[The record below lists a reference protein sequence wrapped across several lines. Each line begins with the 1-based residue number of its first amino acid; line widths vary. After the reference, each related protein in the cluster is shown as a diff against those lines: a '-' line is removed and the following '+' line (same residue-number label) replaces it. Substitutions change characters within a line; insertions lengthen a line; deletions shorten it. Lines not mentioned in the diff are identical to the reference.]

1 MIFGARATAKA
12 KGMILAERIA
22 LPSNPDLSKGTIL
35 SPQDIALLTM
45 ANIKEVR
52 VAELELHDVDAETAA
67 QKIAHAM
74 VPHPND
80 ALVRIQPNT
89 SGQVTLVAVAAGVV
103 GIDTAALAR
112 MNLVDGVISI
122 ATLPQLHR
130 VEKGDVIAA
139 INILT
144 YGVKRSSLGRVVAEA
159 HDVIYVRGV
168 IARTASLI
176 QTVANGA
183 PDPKGEAAIRLR
195 LNRLGVRLEHSR
207 LVPHN
212 SSDLA
217 EAIAS
222 AEGDVLLIMT
232 ALPTEDIDDIAPRA
246 VLLAGGIITR
256 FGMPAA
262 PGPDLFAGGLGA
274 VPILGLPACAR
285 DPEFCGADWILE
297 RLLCGVAITDDDIAR
312 LSVGG
317 LITQAT

>member
-1 MIFGARATAKA
+1 
-12 KGMILAERIA
+12 
-22 LPSNPDLSKGTIL
+22 
-35 SPQDIALLTM
+35 
-45 ANIKEVR
+45 
-52 VAELELHDVDAETAA
+52 
-67 QKIAHAM
+67 
-74 VPHPND
+74 
-80 ALVRIQPNT
+80 
-89 SGQVTLVAVAAGVV
+89 VV

-112 MNLVDGVISI
+112 MNLIDGVISI

-130 VEKGDVIAA
+130 VKQGDLIAV
-139 INILT
+139 INILS

-176 QTVANGA
+176 QTVALGA
-183 PDPKGEAAIRLR
+183 PNPKGEAAIRMR
-195 LNRLGVRLEHSR
+195 LDRLGVRLEQSR
-207 LVPHN
+207 LVAHN

-217 EAIAS
+217 EAIAG
-222 AEGDVLLIMT
+222 ADGEVLLIMT
-232 ALPTEDIDDIAPRA
+232 ARPTEDIDDVAPSA

-274 VPILGLPACAR
+274 VPILGLPECAR

-297 RLLCGVAITDDDIAR
+297 RLLCGVVITDEDIAR

-317 LITQAT
+317 LRPSG